1 MGDAFGKLTVQTT
14 NTDGSM
20 RSLGDILKDC
30 RGAFPQMSES
40 EQTANAEALVVMNA
54 SPGDIEKLTGLSRT
68 VTGRRRRWRL
78 PCRIILPGRSRF

>member
-40 EQTANAEALVVMNA
+40 EQAANAEALVVMNA
-54 SPGDIEKLTGLSRT
+54 VPGDIEKLNGAITNRDGT
-68 VTGRRRRWRL
+68 AEKMAATM
-78 PCRIILPGRSRF
+78 